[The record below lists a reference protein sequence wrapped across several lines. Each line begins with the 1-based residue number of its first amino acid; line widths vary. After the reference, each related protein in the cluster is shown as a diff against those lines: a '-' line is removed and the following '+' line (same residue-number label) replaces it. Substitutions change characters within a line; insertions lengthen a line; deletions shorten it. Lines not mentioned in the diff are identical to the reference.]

1 MSKTLDPLVLDPLKR
16 IHRIAA
22 RFRLWLRLCPRCN
35 SDAPAV
41 DTCWVCWNGNF
52 VATDMQTL
60 KNRWRIYRGMMER
73 DRVIFLH
80 AQKRTGVK
88 DIKFPMRPHLKK

>member
-1 MSKTLDPLVLDPLKR
+1 MSKTFDPLILDPLKW

-41 DTCWVCWNGNF
+41 DTCWVCWHGNF
-52 VATDMQTL
+52 VTADMQTL
-60 KNRWRIYRGMMER
+60 KNRWRFWRSRMESE
-73 DRVIFLH
+73 RVIFLH

-88 DIKFPMRPHLKK
+88 DIKFPMRPHIKK